1 VDLGALAPHSRLFL
15 PLLSRSAKWVLT
27 YDLKGVGDNADSHE
41 LLSVVAAVHHERVGE
56 TLNDGALGL
65 PESLDGIS
73 AGRVR
78 CVDRRADLDVVAG
91 ASVSRWTSQ
100 QSYLPF
106 PGCQSIHM
114 QVCGYSIRCAR
125 GRTGMRF
132 M

>member
-1 VDLGALAPHSRLFL
+1 VSN
-15 PLLSRSAKWVLT
+15 
-27 YDLKGVGDNADSHE
+27 NAHSHE

-65 PESLDGIS
+65 PEALDGIA

-106 PGCQSIHM
+106 PGCQSIQCHRL
-114 QVCGYSIRCAR
+114 VIVFDVRAD
-125 GRTGMRF
+125 GRGMRF
-132 M
+132 RKRT